1 MAYRPVTGG
10 LSSLAPF
17 QLPPP
22 GTDVGSI
29 LWGRKDAIASVL
41 PQAGSGT
48 RDTLSLASLQ
58 ESLRQAEDKWENNL
72 RQQFAYILALQEYIA
87 ALHQEVARLK
97 SQVEYFAREGR
108 MVVPVNLA
116 ATAREEAGN
125 PGHSASP
132 MPAASLVR
140 NVSLPPTASSGSTS
154 RLPAKRAHQAHC
166 PQCGDRHSRR
176 SACKP
181 DRVARHQAW
190 RQGNR
195 ADLRDRLQSN
205 RRW

>member
-1 MAYRPVTGG
+1 MAFGASTSG
-10 LSSLAPF
+10 LSSLPPF
-17 QLPPP
+17 QLPSP

-41 PQAGSGT
+41 PRAASGN
-48 RDTLSLASLQ
+48 RDVLSLVSLQ

-97 SQVEYFAREGR
+97 AQLEYFAREGR
-108 MVVPVNLA
+108 MVVPVDLA
-116 ATAREEAGN
+116 TRVQEEAGTSR
-125 PGHSASP
+125 HSLPP
-132 MPAASLVR
+132 MPAA
-140 NVSLPPTASSGSTS
+140 PPTRVVPLLQTVGSGATS
-154 RLPAKRAHQAHC
+154 RPPVKRAHQAHC

-190 RQGNR
+190 RQR
-195 ADLRDRLQSN
+195 SRVDLRSRLQSSP
-205 RRW
+205 RW